1 MRQQIFLWMKNLKFN
16 RFYESKAIK
25 KKKQFIYLSPFNVL
39 IMENCMGTVLYVII
53 DCFQISVLS
62 ICN

>member
-1 MRQQIFLWMKNLKFN
+1 MNPKQL
-16 RFYESKAIK
+16 K